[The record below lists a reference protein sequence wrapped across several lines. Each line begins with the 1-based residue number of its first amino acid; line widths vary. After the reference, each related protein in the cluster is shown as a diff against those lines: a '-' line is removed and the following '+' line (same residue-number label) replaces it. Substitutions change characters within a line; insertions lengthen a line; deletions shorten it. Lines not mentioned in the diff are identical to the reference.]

1 MKIRPLHDR
10 IVVKRT
16 EQEEKT
22 AGGIILPGNAKEKP
36 QEGEVLAIGD
46 GKYIDGK
53 LQPLSVK
60 VGDKVIF
67 GSYAGN
73 TVKIDGEEV
82 LIMNE
87 SEVFG
92 ILDK

>member
-10 IVVKRT
+10 IVVRRT

-22 AGGIILPGNAKEKP
+22 AGGLYLPGNAKEKP
-36 QEGEVLAIGD
+36 QQGEVLAIGEGKFVD
-46 GKYIDGK
+46 GKV
-53 LQPLSVK
+53 QPLSVK
-60 VGDKVIF
+60 VGDTVIF